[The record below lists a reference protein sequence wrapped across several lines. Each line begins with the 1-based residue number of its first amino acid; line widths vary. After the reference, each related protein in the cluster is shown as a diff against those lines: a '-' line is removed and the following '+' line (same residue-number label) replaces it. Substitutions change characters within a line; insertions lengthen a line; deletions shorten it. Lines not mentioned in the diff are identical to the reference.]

1 MKINNRLNGIPNY
14 YFKNIEDIRE
24 KMEQEGKEIFDFSI
38 GDPDVRVHD
47 SIKNAFAQGIECKD
61 YNKYPPYEGIDLLKQ
76 KIIKYYKDVF
86 SISLKSDEVIIL
98 IGSKEGINNIIPSVC
113 DVGDYAVIPQPGYP
127 AYETCCNLWGVKP
140 YKLNMNENSGYLPDY
155 GLIPQ
160 NIVSVCKLLFIN
172 YPNNPTGAAADEN
185 FYRNT
190 VDFCRKNNIVVCS
203 DSAYNE
209 IINPDENP
217 ISILKFCDDKKSN
230 TIEVGTFSKTF
241 SMTGFRVGYAA
252 GNADIINSLL
262 KVKSSTDSGQ
272 FKPLQIAAAKA
283 LDIERKYIK
292 SVRNIYYGRRIE
304 AQKILKDHNISY
316 YEGKGTFYLWCKIP
330 QNYTTDEFCEEVLK
344 ESGIIFTPGY
354 VFGTPGY
361 GYFRIS
367 LTKNSNTIREA
378 FSKLKIY

>member
-1 MKINNRLNGIPNY
+1 MI
-14 YFKNIEDIRE
+14 
-24 KMEQEGKEIFDFSI
+24 
-38 GDPDVRVHD
+38 
-47 SIKNAFAQGIECKD
+47 
-61 YNKYPPYEGIDLLKQ
+61 
-76 KIIKYYKDVF
+76 
-86 SISLKSDEVIIL
+86 
-98 IGSKEGINNIIPSVC
+98 
-113 DVGDYAVIPQPGYP
+113 
-127 AYETCCNLWGVKP
+127 
-140 YKLNMNENSGYLPDY
+140 
-155 GLIPQ
+155 
-160 NIVSVCKLLFIN
+160 
-172 YPNNPTGAAADEN
+172 
-185 FYRNT
+185 
-190 VDFCRKNNIVVCS
+190 
-203 DSAYNE
+203 
-209 IINPDENP
+209 
-217 ISILKFCDDKKSN
+217 KSN